1 MRIVFLG
8 APGSGKGTQSQR
20 LVEQHGIPQISTGD
34 PLRAHVKNGTPLGQR
49 AKAVMDAGK
58 LVDDATILG
67 MVRDR
72 LAQPDARKGFI
83 LDGFPRTIAQ
93 ADGLGAML
101 AEIGAPLDAV
111 VLFNI
116 DNQVLIKRLSGRRTC
131 EDCGRVFNVY
141 SAPPSVPPPCGGK
154 CETPR
159 LMQRP
164 DDSEATVGKRLAVYE
179 EQTQP
184 LVAYYRSKGL
194 LREIQA
200 DADLPVVTQRLE
212 AAIAR

>member
-20 LVEQHGIPQISTGD
+20 LVELHGIPQISTGD
-34 PLRAHVKNGTPLGQR
+34 LLRAHVKRGTELGLR
-49 AKAVMDAGK
+49 AKSVMDAGK

-72 LAQPDARKGFI
+72 LAEPDARKGFI

-93 ADGLGAML
+93 ADGLAALL

-116 DNQVLIKRLSGRRTC
+116 DNQVLIKRVSGRRTC
-131 EDCGRVFNVY
+131 EDCGRVFNIY
-141 SAPPSVPPPCGGK
+141 SAPPSVPPPCEGR
-154 CETPR
+154 CESPR

-164 DDSEATVGKRLAVYE
+164 DDSEATVRKRLAVYE
-179 EQTQP
+179 EQTRP
-184 LVAYYRSKGL
+184 LVDYYRAKGL

-200 DADLPVVTQRLE
+200 DADLPVVTQRVE
-212 AAIAR
+212 AAIRR